1 MHHQIKDEGGIL
13 IAGFEGDI
21 DLENSGDVRSVL
33 LDCVFRGRAVVVDM
47 SKVSL
52 IDSSGV
58 AGLLEA
64 FQSARKKGKKF
75 VLADLDPS
83 VMRVL
88 KLARLDMV
96 FVIADDIP
104 GGLAKAG

>member
-1 MHHQIKDEGGIL
+1 MHHQIRDENGVL
-13 IAGFEGDI
+13 VVSFEGDI
-21 DLENSGDVRSVL
+21 DLENSGNVRSIL
-33 LDCVFRGRAVVVDM
+33 LDCVFRGRAVVIDM
-47 SKVSL
+47 SKVPL

-64 FQSARKKGKKF
+64 FQSARKKGRKF

-96 FVIADDIP
+96 FVIADDVP
-104 GGLAKAG
+104 GGLAKIG